1 MVVSMKY
8 LFTTLWYCVCILS
21 CIDTNLL
28 GYACLS
34 QALFPSVIGL
44 LMIIIFGIFCL
55 YEKRV
60 PYISIAQL
68 SVIGLAAYI
77 LLHGLIIDPEIYKQ
91 GYIVSTLLLMV
102 VLCQSTEMCVM
113 ENVHLEYGIILISA
127 INIIYL
133 LAQTIGILESDNP
146 FFEITGT
153 TDNPN
158 TAAIALTISIPFVIQ
173 KIKQK
178 KHVNSMCLL
187 FVLMILF
194 IFVLKC
200 RTAYLGCSAI
210 ILYLAIRSP
219 KIRQTIRNKTK
230 TKFGIFQIS
239 CVAIVLLVLSMLC
252 YNWKKESADGRLFI
266 WQRDC
271 EMIADN
277 PLGCGYGKYEVEY
290 NLHQSRYFS
299 SHRDAYLQSNLTTA
313 SGSAYNDIIEH
324 GVQGGILGGAL
335 YLIFLLFPAYQAHRN
350 KKNTCAMA
358 LVAVVVMSMTNSVY
372 CGISPWIIT
381 ISAMAIGIKETGQ
394 RTENSLS
401 RYVIIFG
408 VSLISIILLYRNV
421 ILLVSQSELR
431 AYKDEQNYNIED
443 IRKLY
448 PAIGTSEL
456 YWRYRAKCNEQIHN
470 DIAADSCYTEATKY
484 TSAPLLLYR
493 SAICKEHIGNHESA
507 IEVLKTAVFMLPK
520 NFSLKYHLMMMYDRL
535 GYKSQA
541 RIIAGEIISTP
552 EKIHNE
558 NVHFIKTEAENYL
571 NGKDYTRI
579 IY

>member
-1 MVVSMKY
+1 
-8 LFTTLWYCVCILS
+8 
-21 CIDTNLL
+21 
-28 GYACLS
+28 
-34 QALFPSVIGL
+34 
-44 LMIIIFGIFCL
+44 
-55 YEKRV
+55 
-60 PYISIAQL
+60 
-68 SVIGLAAYI
+68 
-77 LLHGLIIDPEIYKQ
+77 
-91 GYIVSTLLLMV
+91 
-102 VLCQSTEMCVM
+102 
-113 ENVHLEYGIILISA
+113 
-127 INIIYL
+127 
-133 LAQTIGILESDNP
+133 
-146 FFEITGT
+146 
-153 TDNPN
+153 
-158 TAAIALTISIPFVIQ
+158 
-173 KIKQK
+173 
-178 KHVNSMCLL
+178 
-187 FVLMILF
+187 
-194 IFVLKC
+194 
-200 RTAYLGCSAI
+200 
-210 ILYLAIRSP
+210 
-219 KIRQTIRNKTK
+219 
-230 TKFGIFQIS
+230 
-239 CVAIVLLVLSMLC
+239 
-252 YNWKKESADGRLFI
+252 
-266 WQRDC
+266 
-271 EMIADN
+271 
-277 PLGCGYGKYEVEY
+277 
-290 NLHQSRYFS
+290 
-299 SHRDAYLQSNLTTA
+299 
-313 SGSAYNDIIEH
+313 
-324 GVQGGILGGAL
+324 
-335 YLIFLLFPAYQAHRN
+335 
-350 KKNTCAMA
+350 
-358 LVAVVVMSMTNSVY
+358 
-372 CGISPWIIT
+372 
-381 ISAMAIGIKETGQ
+381 MAIGIKETGQ

-470 DIAADSCYTEATKY
+470 DIAADSCYTEAKKY